1 MCAIVDVS
9 AAFEVFGSRQTDAG
23 RKFRDWLDNGSG
35 QLVVGGKVLE
45 ELKQN
50 GNFRHWFQEAR
61 RSSGRVRQFRAATVR
76 EQEER
81 LDRGLMRSN
90 DQHVVALALVSGARL
105 LYANDKRLQHDFTN
119 RQVISGVEGR
129 IYTSRP
135 TAGRFT
141 DDHQALLQ
149 TPNLCGGQSC

>member
-1 MCAIVDVS
+1 MCAIVDAS
-9 AAFEVFGSRQTDAG
+9 AVFEVFGRKQTEAG
-23 RKFRDWLDNGSG
+23 RRFRDWLDSGRG

-45 ELKQN
+45 ELTKN
-50 GNFRHWFQEAR
+50 GNFNRWFLEAR
-61 RSSGRVRQFRAATVR
+61 RSAGTVRQLPADTVL
-76 EQEER
+76 EQETQI
-81 LDRGLMRSN
+81 DRGLMRSN

-105 LYANDKRLQHDFTN
+105 LYANDILLQQDFTN

-141 DDHQALLQ
+141 DHHQALLQ
-149 TPNLCGGQSC
+149 APNLCGGQSC

>member
-1 MCAIVDVS
+1 MCAIVDASAVS
-9 AAFEVFGSRQTDAG
+9 EVFGGKRTDAG
-23 RKFRDWLDNGSG
+23 REFRDWLDNGRG
-35 QLVVGGKVLE
+35 RLVVGGKVLK
-45 ELKQN
+45 ELTQN
-50 GNFRHWFQEAR
+50 GNFKRWFLEVR

-81 LDRGLMRSN
+81 LDLGLIRSN
-90 DQHVVALALVSGARL
+90 DPHVVALALVSGARL
-105 LYANDKRLQHDFTN
+105 LYTNDKRLQRDFTD
-119 RQVISGVEGR
+119 RQLISGVEGR

-149 TPNLCGGQSC
+149 APNLCGGQSC